1 MALGSNHV
9 TNTTAATF
17 IPEIWSDEIIA
28 AYENA
33 LVVKP
38 LVRAMSM
45 SGKKGDTVHIPKPDR
60 GAASAKTAETE
71 VTLITGTTGELVVTI
86 DQHFEYS
93 RLIEDITDVQALN
106 SLRSFYTEDAGYAL
120 AKKVDDA
127 LIAEAANFTA
137 QLECGAGGTA
147 VSGGTAVAFNDASFR
162 DAVQVLDDNDVP
174 MSQRCFVI
182 PPAVKN
188 AMLGISNYISTD
200 FVTGRPVEN
209 GKIGSLY
216 GVDIFVST
224 NLPTENTDEKAALL
238 FHKDAMVFAEQ
249 VGVRVQTQYKQEYL
263 ADLMTADTLYGVET
277 YRPEA
282 GVALVSGELRYLGS
296 PSSIILPPMAI
307 NSPLMFLIGKITLPL
322 NRS

>member
-1 MALGSNHV
+1 MALGTNHV

-28 AYENA
+28 SYEKS

-45 SGKKGDTVHIPKPDR
+45 VGKKGDTIHIPKPDR
-60 GAASAKTAETE
+60 GSVSAKAAETQ
-71 VTLITGTTGELVVTI
+71 VTLIAGTTTELTVAI

-106 SLRSFYTEDAGYAL
+106 SLRRFYTEDAGYAL
-120 AKKVDDA
+120 ATKVDTDI
-127 LIAEAANFTA
+127 IAEAANFTS
-137 QLECGAGGTA
+137 QLEAGASGA
-147 VSGGTAVAFNDASFR
+147 VTSAGAAVAFNDASFR
-162 DAVQVLDDNDVP
+162 DAIQVLDDNNVP
-174 MSQRCFVI
+174 GDSRVFVI

-188 AMLGISNYISTD
+188 SLLGISNYISAD
-200 FVTGRPVEN
+200 FVSGQPVVN

-216 GVDIFVST
+216 GVDIHVST
-224 NLPTENTDEKAALL
+224 NLPTENTDEIGCLL
-238 FHKDAMVFAEQ
+238 MHKDAIVFAEQ
-249 VGVRVQTQYKQEYL
+249 LGVRTQTQYKQEYL

-282 GVALVSGELRYLGS
+282 GVKFFCAV
-296 PSSIILPPMAI
+296 
-307 NSPLMFLIGKITLPL
+307 
-322 NRS
+322 

>member
-28 AYENA
+28 SYEKS

-45 SGKKGDTVHIPKPDR
+45 TGKKGDTIHIPKPDR
-60 GAASAKTAETE
+60 GDASAKAAETQ
-71 VTLITGTTGELVVTI
+71 VTLIAGTTGELVVTI

-106 SLRSFYTEDAGYAL
+106 SLRRFYTEDAGYAL
-120 AKKVDDA
+120 ATKVDSA
-127 LIAEAANFTA
+127 IIAESAGFTA
-137 QLECGAGGTA
+137 QKSFVDGGLADESGAT
-147 VSGGTAVAFNDASFR
+147 TTAFNDAGFR
-162 DAVQVLDDNDVP
+162 EAIQILDDNNVP
-174 MSQRCFVI
+174 GDSRVFVI
-182 PPAVKN
+182 PPAVKRE
-188 AMLGISNYISTD
+188 MLGVSQYISSD
-200 FVTGRPVEN
+200 FVTGQPVVN

-224 NLPTENTDEKAALL
+224 NLESGAGETKCLL
-238 FHKDAMVFAEQ
+238 MHKDAIVFAEQ
-249 VGVRVQTQYKQEYL
+249 MGVRTQTQYKQEFL
-263 ADLMTADTLYGVET
+263 ADLMTADTLYGTET

-282 GVALVSGELRYLGS
+282 GVVISALV
-296 PSSIILPPMAI
+296 
-307 NSPLMFLIGKITLPL
+307 
-322 NRS
+322 

>member
-28 AYENA
+28 SYEKS

-45 SGKKGDTVHIPKPDR
+45 TGKKGDTIHIPKPDR
-60 GAASAKTAETE
+60 GDASAKAAETQ
-71 VTLITGTTGELVVTI
+71 VTLIAGTTDELVVTI

-106 SLRSFYTEDAGYAL
+106 SLRRFYTEDAGYAL
-120 AKKVDDA
+120 ATKVDSA
-127 LIAEAANFTA
+127 IIAESAGFTA
-137 QLECGAGGTA
+137 QKSFVAGGLA
-147 VSGGTAVAFNDASFR
+147 DESGATTTAFNDVGFR
-162 DAVQVLDDNDVP
+162 TAIQILDDNNVP
-174 MSQRCFVI
+174 ADSRVFVI
-182 PPAVKN
+182 PPAVKRD
-188 AMLGISNYISTD
+188 MLGESQYISSD

-216 GVDIFVST
+216 GVDIFVTT
-224 NLPTENTDEKAALL
+224 NLPVAAGETGCLL
-238 FHKDAMVFAEQ
+238 MHKDAIVFAEQ
-249 VGVRVQTQYKQEYL
+249 LGVRVQTQYKQEWL
-263 ADLMTADTLYGVET
+263 SDLMTADTLYGTET

-282 GVALVSGELRYLGS
+282 GVV
-296 PSSIILPPMAI
+296 
-307 NSPLMFLIGKITLPL
+307 L
-322 NRS
+322 NCAV

>member
-28 AYENA
+28 SYEKS

-45 SGKKGDTVHIPKPDR
+45 TGKKGDTIHIPKPDR
-60 GAASAKTAETE
+60 GDASAKAAETQ
-71 VTLITGTTGELVVTI
+71 VTLIAGTTGELVVTI

-106 SLRSFYTEDAGYAL
+106 SLRRFYTEDAGYAL
-120 AKKVDDA
+120 ATKVDSA
-127 LIAEAANFTA
+127 IIAESAGFTA
-137 QLECGAGGTA
+137 QKSFVEAGLADEAGAT
-147 VSGGTAVAFNDASFR
+147 TTAFNDAGFR
-162 DAVQVLDDNDVP
+162 EAIQILDDNNVP
-174 MSQRCFVI
+174 GDSRVFVI
-182 PPAVKN
+182 PPAVKRE
-188 AMLGISNYISTD
+188 MLGVSQYISSD
-200 FVTGRPVEN
+200 FVTGQPVVN

-224 NLPTENTDEKAALL
+224 NLESGAGETKCLL
-238 FHKDAMVFAEQ
+238 MHKDAIVFAEQ
-249 VGVRVQTQYKQEYL
+249 MGVRTQTQYKQEFL
-263 ADLMTADTLYGVET
+263 ADLMTADTLYGTET

-282 GVALVSGELRYLGS
+282 GVVISALV
-296 PSSIILPPMAI
+296 
-307 NSPLMFLIGKITLPL
+307 
-322 NRS
+322 

>member
-28 AYENA
+28 SYEKS

-45 SGKKGDTVHIPKPDR
+45 VGKKGDTIHIPKPDR
-60 GAASAKTAETE
+60 GNASAKAAETQ
-71 VTLITGTTGELVVTI
+71 VTLIAGTTDELIVTI

-106 SLRSFYTEDAGYAL
+106 SLRRFYTEDAGYAL
-120 AKKVDDA
+120 ATNVDSA
-127 LIAEAANFTA
+127 LIAEAGTGFTA
-137 QLECGAGGTA
+137 QKVFATGGIDDTGA
-147 VSGGTAVAFNDASFR
+147 AVAFNDAGFR
-162 DAVQVLDDNDVP
+162 AAIQILDDNNVP
-174 MSQRCFVI
+174 GDSRVFVI
-182 PPAVKN
+182 PPAVKRE
-188 AMLGISNYISTD
+188 MLGVSQYISSD
-200 FVTGRPVEN
+200 FVTGQPVMN

-216 GVDIFVST
+216 GVDIYVST
-224 NLPTENTDEKAALL
+224 NLATAGGETDCLL
-238 FHKDAMVFAEQ
+238 FHKDALVLAEQ
-249 VGVRVQTQYKQEYL
+249 VGVRTQTQYKQEFL

-282 GVALVSGELRYLGS
+282 GVVIAAAV
-296 PSSIILPPMAI
+296 
-307 NSPLMFLIGKITLPL
+307 
-322 NRS
+322 

>member
-28 AYENA
+28 SYEKS

-45 SGKKGDTVHIPKPDR
+45 VGKKGDTIHIPKPDR
-60 GAASAKTAETE
+60 GDATAKTAETQ
-71 VTLITGTTGELVVTI
+71 VTLIAGTTGELVVTI

-106 SLRSFYTEDAGYAL
+106 SLRRFYTEDAGYAL
-120 AKKVDDA
+120 ATNVDTA
-127 LIAEAANFTA
+127 LITEAGTGFTA
-137 QLECGAGGTA
+137 QMNFVADGIDATGP
-147 VSGGTAVAFNDASFR
+147 AVAFNDAGFR
-162 DAVQVLDDNDVP
+162 QAIQILDDNNVP
-174 MSQRCFVI
+174 GDSRVFVI
-182 PPAVKN
+182 PPAVKRE
-188 AMLGISNYISTD
+188 MLGVSQYISSD
-200 FVTGRPVEN
+200 FVTGQPVTN

-224 NLPTENTDEKAALL
+224 NLATAAGETDCLL
-238 FHKDAMVFAEQ
+238 FHKDALVLAEQ
-249 VGVRVQTQYKQEYL
+249 LGVRTQTQYKQEFL

-282 GVALVSGELRYLGS
+282 GVVVS
-296 PSSIILPPMAI
+296 AAV
-307 NSPLMFLIGKITLPL
+307 
-322 NRS
+322 

>member
-28 AYENA
+28 SYEKS

-45 SGKKGDTVHIPKPDR
+45 VGKKGDTIHIPKPDR
-60 GAASAKTAETE
+60 GDASAKAAETQ
-71 VTLITGTTGELVVTI
+71 VTLIAGTTDELVVTI

-106 SLRSFYTEDAGYAL
+106 SLRRFYTEDAGYAL
-120 AKKVDDA
+120 ATNVDSA
-127 LIAEAANFTA
+127 LIAEAGTGFTA
-137 QLECGAGGTA
+137 QQNFVAGGID
-147 VSGGTAVAFNDASFR
+147 GTGPAVAFNDAGFR
-162 DAVQVLDDNDVP
+162 QAIQILDDNNVP
-174 MSQRCFVI
+174 GDSRVFVI
-182 PPAVKN
+182 PPAVKRE
-188 AMLGISNYISTD
+188 MLGVSQYISSD
-200 FVTGRPVEN
+200 FVTGQPVTN

-224 NLPTENTDEKAALL
+224 NLATAGGETDCLL
-238 FHKDAMVFAEQ
+238 FHKDALVLAEQ
-249 VGVRVQTQYKQEYL
+249 VGVRTQTQYKQEFL

-282 GVALVSGELRYLGS
+282 GVVIAAAV
-296 PSSIILPPMAI
+296 
-307 NSPLMFLIGKITLPL
+307 
-322 NRS
+322 

>member
-1 MALGSNHV
+1 MALGTNHV
-9 TNTTAATF
+9 INAEVSHF

-60 GAASAKTAETE
+60 GSATAKTAEAQ
-71 VTLITGTTGELVVTI
+71 VTLIAGNSSELVVTI

-127 LIAEAANFTA
+127 LIAEAANFTS
-137 QLECGAGGTA
+137 QLQCGASGTA
-147 VSGGTAVAFNDASFR
+147 TSAGTAVAFNDASFR
-162 DAVQVLDDNDVP
+162 DAVQTLDDNDVP
-174 MSQRCFVI
+174 MSQRVFVI

-188 AMLGISNYISTD
+188 AMLGISNYISSD
-200 FVTGRPVEN
+200 FVTGKPVEN

-238 FHKDAMVFAEQ
+238 MHKDAMVFAEQ

-282 GVALVSGELRYLGS
+282 GVALHC
-296 PSSIILPPMAI
+296 AI
-307 NSPLMFLIGKITLPL
+307 
-322 NRS
+322 